1 MFAPFRWLVQSVV
14 KVAISVASG
23 GGVALLA
30 IGALA
35 MYDPERW
42 DIRTLDAYGPPLGPL
57 LLSIGAGLATAGG
70 TLYSLFFSPSL
81 PSGDGRWPAVR
92 AA

>member
-1 MFAPFRWLVQSVV
+1 MFSLVRWLALSVV
-14 KVAISVASG
+14 KVAISVAAG
-23 GGVALLA
+23 GGVSLLA

-35 MYDPERW
+35 MYDPEHW
-42 DIRTLDAYGPPLGPL
+42 DYRTLDAYGPPLGPM

-70 TLYSLFFSPSL
+70 TLYSLFFSPSVAA
-81 PSGDGRWPAVR
+81 GDGRWPAVR